1 MIPLFCWRV
10 LCEPKSNAVWGKTGR
25 ENLGNILEIFR
36 YGLSCSIFNSSLVY
50 VRSTYEF
57 RRSFASWLEMS
68 SRFIQVYHES
78 FIEIPCFAL
87 KLIVLAIV
95 FEDVVRF
102 SNEVPVSFSLTAF
115 FLDFPESVNSF
126 RFMVTGKKVISFPGM
141 RHLFTDMKVPSYHYT
156 FLPLLLLS
164 NRFVWNRQDVMWLTR
179 RSEDQR
185 M

>member
-1 MIPLFCWRV
+1 
-10 LCEPKSNAVWGKTGR
+10 
-25 ENLGNILEIFR
+25 
-36 YGLSCSIFNSSLVY
+36 
-50 VRSTYEF
+50 
-57 RRSFASWLEMS
+57 
-68 SRFIQVYHES
+68 
-78 FIEIPCFAL
+78 
-87 KLIVLAIV
+87 
-95 FEDVVRF
+95 
-102 SNEVPVSFSLTAF
+102 LTAF